1 MPAGY
6 QPGQVQ
12 MVGMPGVPGLMQPG
26 VGMVGVQGFP
36 GIRQPFLGQVAG
48 MAPGQVPG

>member
-12 MVGMPGVPGLMQPG
+12 MVGMPGLMQPG

-48 MAPGQVPG
+48 VPGQVPG

>member
-6 QPGQVQ
+6 QSGQVQ